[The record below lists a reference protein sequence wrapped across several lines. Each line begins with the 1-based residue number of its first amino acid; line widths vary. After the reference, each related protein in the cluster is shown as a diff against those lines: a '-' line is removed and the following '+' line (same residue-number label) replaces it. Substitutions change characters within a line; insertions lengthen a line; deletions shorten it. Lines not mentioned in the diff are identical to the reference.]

1 MKQTKRW
8 GARALWWLAAAGGCG
23 AAEAPDAAVRNC
35 SYTNTFTETPEC
47 REYHGAWS
55 EMEAGDEC
63 TMQSGSL
70 AEGACA
76 QPATLG
82 TCVLTI
88 TDEQEVRIVF
98 TGDDISQCP
107 VLSQACVT
115 FLRGDFVATDTCA
128 DHVDDPLPQ
137 GEPEADPLVERVCMA
152 PVDGEPAGMSPGGE
166 VCTWSSIQGCTEEG
180 RNYAD
185 YASCEPTYAR
195 GYYPDVPAANEGADP
210 RMADPSYAAEVEWI
224 RGQLNACSCV
234 CCHQGSVTKEG
245 ATIWDTELE
254 GNFLNSVSPWGL
266 AFMAGFVDSSI
277 LGQMPAA
284 DNNGFAR
291 DVTGM
296 PTTDTKRVLEFFTA
310 ELAHRG
316 YTPDDNF

>member
-1 MKQTKRW
+1 MPINKRLGVRVLGW
-8 GARALWWLAAAGGCG
+8 VVTMGGCG
-23 AAEAPDAAVRNC
+23 AAEGPQEVVRSC

-47 REYHGAWS
+47 REYHGGWS
-55 EMEAGDEC
+55 EAEAGDEC
-63 TMQSGSL
+63 ETQAGSL
-70 AEGACA
+70 VVGACTE
-76 QPATLG
+76 PATLG
-82 TCVLTI
+82 TCVLAI
-88 TDEQEVRIVF
+88 DDAREVRILF
-98 TGDDISQCP
+98 TGDDLGQCP

-115 FLRGDFVATDTCA
+115 FLRGEFVASEACEG
-128 DHVDDPLPQ
+128 HLDDPLPPE
-137 GEPEADPLVERVCMA
+137 EPEAEPGVERVCVA

-185 YASCEPTYAR
+185 YASCAPTYAR
-195 GYYPDVPAANEGADP
+195 GYYPDAPASDEGVDP
-210 RMADPSYAAEVEWI
+210 RMADPVYAADVEWI
-224 RGQLNACSCV
+224 RGQLSACSCV

-245 ATIWDTELE
+245 ATIWDLELE

-277 LGQMPAA
+277 LGQLPAA

-296 PTTDTKRVLEFFTA
+296 PTTDTQRVLEFFTA
-310 ELAHRG
+310 ELAERG
-316 YTPDDNF
+316 YTPDDDF